1 MSPNGTI
8 TNSFEDIKVNTKIK
22 LSALWVSLMLL
33 YIYGDIF
40 SLFVPQRLKGLMNG
54 HMGVGETTPYKLL
67 AAAILMTVPALMVF
81 LSLVLKPRVNRIVNI
96 IAGVVYTIVMVLV
109 VLISIDPWWVFY
121 IFLGMV
127 EITITLLI
135 VWQACKWPKALV

>member
-1 MSPNGTI
+1 MAPNGTI
-8 TNSFEDIKVNTKIK
+8 TRSFEDIKVNTKIK

-40 SLFVPQRLKGLMNG
+40 SMFVPQRLKGLLNG

-67 AAAILMTVPALMVF
+67 AAAILMAVPALMVF
-81 LSLVLKPRVNRIVNI
+81 LSLVLKPKTNRILNI
-96 IAGVVYTIVMVLV
+96 IAGIIYTIVMVLV

-127 EITITLLI
+127 EVIITLLI
-135 VWQACKWPKALV
+135 VWQAWKWPKTLV

>member
-1 MSPNGTI
+1 MAPNSTI

-67 AAAILMTVPALMVF
+67 AAAILMTVPALMVL
-81 LSLVLKPRVNRIVNI
+81 LSLVLKPKANRIVNI
-96 IAGVVYTIVMVLV
+96 IAGVIYTIVMVLV
-109 VLISIDPWWVFY
+109 VLISIDPWWIFY
-121 IFLGMV
+121 IFLGVV
-127 EITITLLI
+127 EIIITLLI
-135 VWQACKWPKALV
+135 VWQAWKWPKTLV

>member
-1 MSPNGTI
+1 MAPNGTI
-8 TNSFEDIKVNTKIK
+8 ASSFEDIKVNTKIK

-67 AAAILMTVPALMVF
+67 SAAILMTVPALMVF
-81 LSLVLKPRVNRIVNI
+81 LSLVLKPRVNRVINI
-96 IAGVVYTIVMVLV
+96 IAGVIYTIVMVLV
-109 VLISIDPWWVFY
+109 VLISIDPWWIFY
-121 IFLGMV
+121 IFLGVV
-127 EITITLLI
+127 EIIITLLI
-135 VWQACKWPKALV
+135 VWQAWKWPKALV